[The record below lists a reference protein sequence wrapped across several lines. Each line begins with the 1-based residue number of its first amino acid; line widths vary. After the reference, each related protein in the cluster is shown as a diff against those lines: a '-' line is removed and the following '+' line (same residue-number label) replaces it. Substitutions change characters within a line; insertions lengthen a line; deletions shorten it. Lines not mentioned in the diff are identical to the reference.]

1 MIILIRSCSGIRS
14 TTASI
19 TWSAI
24 RCIAR
29 RSRRSVS
36 STSHCAAS
44 CQSAKSE
51 TVRSN
56 EQRRNDTFEYD
67 VEINDGF
74 VTLSET
80 SEDATV
86 LIINTSR
93 KEEPE
98 PTAEPVQEPTEA
110 PAEPTQAPQITQQP
124 EDRAV
129 TTNGVKTGDDSP
141 LTQLAFMLFAA
152 SAGSRLIIYLN
163 KKDKED
169 IME

>member
-1 MIILIRSCSGIRS
+1 MDGES
-14 TTASI
+14 TATAK
-19 TWSAI
+19 TE
-24 RCIAR
+24 
-29 RSRRSVS
+29 V
-36 STSHCAAS
+36 
-44 CQSAKSE
+44 
-51 TVRSN
+51 TVPVGGEEINLYVTEVTADGTPVALN
-56 EQRRNDTFEYD
+56 ETFEYD

-93 KEEPE
+93 KQEPE
-98 PTAEPVQEPTEA
+98 PTAA
-110 PAEPTQAPQITQQP
+110 PAEPTQAPQVTQQP

-152 SAGSRLIIYLN
+152 SAAILLIIFLK
-163 KKDKED
+163 KKDEKD
-169 IME
+169 IMK

>member
-1 MIILIRSCSGIRS
+1 MDGES
-14 TTASI
+14 TATAK
-19 TWSAI
+19 TE
-24 RCIAR
+24 
-29 RSRRSVS
+29 V
-36 STSHCAAS
+36 
-44 CQSAKSE
+44 
-51 TVRSN
+51 TVPVGG
-56 EQRRNDTFEYD
+56 EEIKLYVTEVTADGTPVALNDTFEYD

-98 PTAEPVQEPTEA
+98 PTAEP
-110 PAEPTQAPQITQQP
+110 TQAPQITQQP

-152 SAGSRLIIYLN
+152 SAAILLIIFLK
-163 KKDKED
+163 KKDEKD
-169 IME
+169 IMK

>member
-1 MIILIRSCSGIRS
+1 MDGES
-14 TTASI
+14 TATAK
-19 TWSAI
+19 TE
-24 RCIAR
+24 
-29 RSRRSVS
+29 V
-36 STSHCAAS
+36 
-44 CQSAKSE
+44 
-51 TVRSN
+51 TVPVGGEEIKLYVTEVTADGTPVALN
-56 EQRRNDTFEYD
+56 ETFEYD

-98 PTAEPVQEPTEA
+98 PIAEPAQEPTEA

-152 SAGSRLIIYLN
+152 SAAILLIIFLK
-163 KKDKED
+163 KKDEKD
-169 IME
+169 IMK